1 MGMIVQALWRA
12 LPQIFHPAARAV
24 LIRSLAL
31 TLLVFAGAGVLAWL
45 GLRAFFAWI
54 GWGGDGSSLA
64 QAAGAAAIAILVGWL
79 LFRAVATVIVG
90 LFSDAVVVAVER
102 ESYPDAART
111 ARPVTMAAGIALAL
125 RSLGRNLGW
134 NLIALPFYIALL
146 VTGIGTMLLFLAVN
160 AHVAG
165 RDLADMVESRHP
177 DLHPI
182 PQRTRWLM
190 GLVSALLFLI
200 PVVNLLAP
208 IWSAAMAVHVL
219 HGRDRRRTEGERTH
233 G

>member
-1 MGMIVQALWRA
+1 MVVRALWRA

-24 LIRSLAL
+24 LLKSLAL
-31 TLLVFAGAGVLAWL
+31 TLLVFAATGALAWM
-45 GLRAFFAWI
+45 GLRAFFLRI
-54 GWGGDGSSLA
+54 GWGGSGSGLA
-64 QAAGAAAIAILVGWL
+64 QVAGAGAIAIAIVAGWL
-79 LFRAVATVIVG
+79 LFRTVATVIVG
-90 LFSDAVVVAVER
+90 LFADAVVIAVER
-102 ESYPDAART
+102 ESYPDAAAR
-111 ARPVTMAAGIALAL
+111 ARPVTLANGTALAL

-177 DLHPI
+177 DLHAI
-182 PQRTRWLM
+182 PPRTRWLM
-190 GLVSALLFLI
+190 GFVSAALFLL

-219 HGRDRRRTEGERTH
+219 HGRDRQRGER
-233 G
+233 